1 MEQRH
6 VLLGWRRYQTTLCVC
21 HRLTGAVRAL
31 IAPELEGCRQSA
43 WEKPSEFIRQEL
55 LNIGNNNT
63 VVHLEDVLQFDRQ
76 ESGRVKKRVL
86 VLLMNVSGLSGP
98 REELGTS
105 SYSSK

>member
-1 MEQRH
+1 MSCWDGDGIRPLSVFAIGRQE
-6 VLLGWRRYQTTLCVC
+6 LC
-21 HRLTGAVRAL
+21 AAL

-76 ESGRVKKRVL
+76 ACGRVKKRVL
-86 VLLMNVSGLSGP
+86 VLLMNVRGLSGP